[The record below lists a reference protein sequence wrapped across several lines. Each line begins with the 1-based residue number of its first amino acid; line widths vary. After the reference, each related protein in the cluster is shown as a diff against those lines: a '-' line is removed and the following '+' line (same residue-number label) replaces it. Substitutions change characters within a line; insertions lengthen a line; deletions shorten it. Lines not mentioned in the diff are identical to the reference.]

1 MRTQRLLLW
10 PSLFLAGS
18 ARSACPRWLRRAAL
32 VNTLV
37 FCWTFTAFP
46 PVYALT
52 HQPRPKREGVRT
64 LTTAEMDKIVGKS
77 NPTVP
82 QAGSG
87 SMLPTGTDA
96 PAGGQTW
103 DIVASGG
110 GIVATSG
117 SPGGW
122 SVVGPVGSGV
132 WLVSAPGSAL
142 LGTYEWR
149 YKVNP
154 GVYASA
160 FFDVVQP
167 AASLFSGS
175 TYPWEAAMPVPSLE
189 GFSSK
194 AVRPMASHQVNS
206 VNGNKLTSIPIVG
219 WTARGGL
226 PASLSL
232 VHNSQ
237 SSQNLT
243 LGYKWTHS
251 YDLYGLV
258 DGSGNFTVHWGDDL
272 AYKFTKNVD
281 GSFTAPAGIFDKLV
295 KNADNTYTLTTKA
308 QIKYNFNTSLR
319 CSSIVDANGNTITL
333 GYTGNLVTSITD
345 PTSRAIT
352 IAYNAS
358 NKIST
363 LTDPLSRVW
372 TLHYDGSG
380 NLSSV
385 DLPALS
391 GTTYSYV
398 FTYNA
403 SHDITD
409 LATPRG
415 KRWTFGYFADNSLA
429 WVRDPY
435 SNETDFN
442 YTATTKTMTDPNGN
456 VATITYDTSGRVTQ
470 EKDALNYHTDF
481 SSYTSANQPQTVTD
495 KRGYN
500 WALTYDSSGN
510 VLTAK
515 DPYLNTTTLTYNSH
529 NRPLT
534 ITIPTGEQTV
544 NTYDTHDNLTQADHK
559 DSGGTIQATE
569 TYTVNG
575 NGLVTDFYDANSH
588 HYVYGYNTNGHL
600 TSVTTPNSRV
610 TSWTY

>member
-1 MRTQRLLLW
+1 MRTRWTFLWLSLLCH
-10 PSLFLAGS
+10 GS
-18 ARSACPRWLRRAAL
+18 ARSTCPRCLRRAAL

-37 FCWTFTAFP
+37 FGWTFAAFP

-52 HQPRPKREGVRT
+52 HQPAPKREGVRT
-64 LTTAEMDKIVGKS
+64 LTTAEMDQIVGKS

-87 SMLPTGTDA
+87 IVNPTGSDL
-96 PAGGQTW
+96 PANGKTW
-103 DIVASGG
+103 DILD
-110 GIVATSG
+110 SG
-117 SPGGW
+117 SNILANSSAPNGW
-122 SVVGPVGSGV
+122 NVQVIGSGAV
-132 WLVSAPGSAL
+132 QVSAPGSAL
-142 LGTYEWR
+142 LGTYEYR
-149 YKVNP
+149 LT
-154 GVYASA
+154 GRGSA
-160 FFDVVQP
+160 FFDTVQP
-167 AASLFSGS
+167 AASLFSGP
-175 TYPWEAAMPVPSLE
+175 TYPWEAPMPVPSLDS
-189 GFSSK
+189 FSTSGK
-194 AVRPMASHQVNS
+194 RISPIASHQVNS

-219 WTARGGL
+219 WMARGGL

-232 VHNSQ
+232 VHNSE

-243 LGYKWTHS
+243 LGQKWTHTF
-251 YDLYGLV
+251 DIYGLV

-295 KNADNTYTLTTKA
+295 KNADNTYTLTTKS
-308 QIKYNFNTSLR
+308 QVKYNFNTSLR

-385 DLPALS
+385 DLPTINS
-391 GTTYSYV
+391 TTYSYV

-403 SHDITD
+403 AHDITD

-415 KRWTFGYFADNSLA
+415 KHWTFGYFADNSLS
-429 WVRDPY
+429 WVRDPCN
-435 SNETDFN
+435 NETDFN
-442 YTATTKTMTDPNGN
+442 YTTTTKTMTDPNGN
-456 VATITYDTSGRVTQ
+456 VTTITYDSSGRVTQ

-481 SSYTSANQPQTVTD
+481 SSYTSNNQPQTITD

-534 ITIPTGEQTV
+534 VTIPTGEQTV
-544 NTYDTHDNLTQADHK
+544 FTYD
-559 DSGGTIQATE
+559 
-569 TYTVNG
+569 
-575 NGLVTDFYDANSH
+575 
-588 HYVYGYNTNGHL
+588 
-600 TSVTTPNSRV
+600 
-610 TSWTY
+610 